1 MNKSESV
8 EERVKKGMKKN
19 ITINA
24 NRGMKNKW
32 ETNNERK

>member
-8 EERVKKGMKKN
+8 EEKVKKGMKRN

-24 NRGMKNKW
+24 NRGMKN
-32 ETNNERK
+32 E